1 MFLLDSGHY
10 FPINVSFYPR
20 SHAQMIKK
28 CKTKKTNEGKKIGGV
43 RGRRGSENN
52 SQPPLCTPSLSATD
66 LAPGCSVESVQW
78 SLAVNTKDQE
88 SAVKVNVKVNVK
100 FPQSV

>member
-1 MFLLDSGHY
+1 MQ
-10 FPINVSFYPR
+10 N
-20 SHAQMIKK
+20 
-28 CKTKKTNEGKKIGGV
+28 KKTNEGKKIGGV

-66 LAPGCSVESVQW
+66 LAPGCSVDSVQW
-78 SLAVNTKDQE
+78 GLAVNTKDQE